1 MAQTK
6 SICKAKNKT
15 GGPCR
20 AAATD
25 TGYCYIHSNPD
36 RASEL
41 GRAGGR
47 KNRHVNE
54 GAARPLP
61 PLDSIEGVK
70 TAIGQMIVDVHERR
84 LDSRTAA
91 GVPPLLNTLLRALG
105 AAELEQKIFGLERK
119 IEKLL
124 GRNCIIQSYPE
135 RQRQKLS

>member
-1 MAQTK
+1 MGNMAQTK
-6 SICKAKNKT
+6 SFCKAKNKT

-25 TGYCYIHSNPD
+25 IGYCYLHSNPD

-47 KNRHVNE
+47 KNRHVLE

-91 GVPPLLNTLLRALG
+91 GVAPLLNTLLRALG
-105 AAELEQKIFGLERK
+105 AAELEQKICGLEQK
-119 IEKLL
+119 IEKLQGTAL
-124 GRNCIIQSYPE
+124 EGAGKQ
-135 RQRQKLS
+135 Q